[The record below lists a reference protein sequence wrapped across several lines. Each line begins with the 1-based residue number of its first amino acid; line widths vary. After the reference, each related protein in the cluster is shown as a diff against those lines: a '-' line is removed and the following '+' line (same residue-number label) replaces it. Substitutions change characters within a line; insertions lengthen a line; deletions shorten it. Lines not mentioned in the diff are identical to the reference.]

1 MGPLLGWLNITTTT
15 ATLDNPLPLNEA
27 MALSEIEPLLEL
39 AGKLATFTFDLT
51 PRHVLT
57 WSISCA
63 MLPHSSPLVEC
74 SCHASHLNL
83 GFAFIDT
90 DKRIQGFHLLH
101 QCLQGQNKD
110 NETSHSISID
120 DLERLIPSIKAS
132 LKHANSFLS
141 TAALTCLPDYFAR
154 FDNLASDQHPAAST
168 STSTPSATM
177 TNHLAHVLKQ
187 AFFNLLPFDKLAD
200 SKVQVRDLAKAA
212 IVSAARTSLKLGV
225 NAGTGPSKD
234 KEGPWQLWEARIQ
247 ELGFHSKSPKAR
259 EQPLV
264 PRSQALHALATLR
277 DPAHP
282 PLAPL
287 RPFTTFLLP
296 LLSDSDPT
304 VRTLALSTTIK
315 IFASDS
321 VTPAARADLKK
332 AMIKLDVG
340 KKTQETVL
348 AAVLGGASAAEME
361 RRSSGTNL
369 GQARPSGPSEGAKS
383 ERSGSAHSV
392 ASRSPSTS
400 ASTMPPGALRRPSG
414 GPPTGASLAASLPS
428 AAFPSDPSS
437 VHAPLAEI
445 QPVYMASDRDVLRE
459 LEGMK
464 GCFEGK
470 ETEFNWIERDKS
482 VARIRGMIKGNA
494 PREFLESL
502 LVGLKV
508 VLEGIMKTASSL
520 RTTVAV
526 SALSLISELASTLRH
541 SLDVYFLDHLMSH
554 CLSMAGGTKKLVAS
568 ASQASV
574 TSLLTH
580 LAYHHKMLQ
589 LLWIAM
595 NDKIVSARNFT
606 ATHVM
611 TFIEMHAVRSKQAI
625 EHTNGLDELEKCV
638 KKGLQD
644 SSLVVKEMMRKVFW
658 KLKEIWPRLG
668 DKILA
673 GLDGT
678 TRKQLEKSDPSK
690 VTTAGSSAGARSVSG
705 PALGRAAGRPSIR
718 DMVKQAK
725 LAKEALADGDPVDDL
740 FVPLS
745 SLDTTKTQSTSLP
758 STPSA
763 APAAPSPSTP
773 PLVATTPSRPPPVHA
788 PSSTGSRRQSRIPI
802 HSPLGSPTHL
812 PVDQGSRSPPSRRKM
827 SSVDGSEATNKTYN
841 IDEVVKA
848 NGGGDSES
856 SPVTAAAVGKKG
868 TNGSLVLP
876 VPEPIVDDALRDQAF
891 QAEQA
896 AERLLELADEDE
908 PQSQGERAPPM
919 DDKKTPHVPRQV
931 DVFADSPDLR
941 NGDGAVASATNGLRN
956 WWMKKVDKPAPP
968 KATSTPADTPQKI
981 QEIDSLIS
989 SFTSDQ
995 ASTSDLLKLVEVSK
1009 ERPIVETDSSGDS
1022 PFSSPSHRPSPST
1035 TTSSST
1041 FWTTRFTLMWEALTF
1056 QLSRP
1061 PTSEQATTTK
1071 EVLLVLFKS
1080 LVEHQLV
1087 SFAGSEQDV
1096 FSTLLH
1102 VRSSDPTRSTIGAI
1116 EGIASCFCTTSEPLF
1131 SLSSLNQAMEHFL
1144 SSSSTHNTALDKS
1157 LGFSLGLRCLGT
1169 LFERLPPEVL
1179 DDVVPASLPLIKKA
1193 LEDPSGE
1200 VRRSSINA
1208 LTSVYKVY
1216 RDENRLW
1223 DVIGD
1228 MPQDRKNLLTYYIAK
1243 LPPA

>member
-1 MGPLLGWLNITTTT
+1 MGPLFGLLNITTIT
-15 ATLDNPLPLNEA
+15 ATLGNPLPLDEA

-39 AGKLATFTFDLT
+39 A
-51 PRHVLT
+51 
-57 WSISCA
+57 
-63 MLPHSSPLVEC
+63 
-74 SCHASHLNL
+74 
-83 GFAFIDT
+83 DT
-90 DKRIQGFHLLH
+90 DKRIQGFHQLH
-101 QCLQGQNKD
+101 QCLQGQNND
-110 NETSHSISID
+110 NGTSHSISID

-154 FDNLASDQHPAAST
+154 FDNVASDQNPSAST
-168 STSTPSATM
+168 STSTPSASM

-187 AFFNLLPFDKLAD
+187 AFLNLLPLDKLAD

-259 EQPLV
+259 EQ
-264 PRSQALHALATLR
+264 ALHALAALR
-277 DPAHP
+277 DPVHP

-315 IFASDS
+315 IFASES

-361 RRSSGTNL
+361 TRSSGTNL
-369 GQARPSGPSEGAKS
+369 GQARSSGPSEGAKS

-400 ASTMPPGALRRPSG
+400 APTMPPGALRRPSG

-494 PREFLESL
+494 PRDFLESL

-606 ATHVM
+606 AAHVM
-611 TFIEMHAVRSKQAI
+611 TFVELHAVRSKQAI

-644 SSLVVKEMMRKVFW
+644 SSLVVKETMRKVFW

-690 VTTAGSSAGARSVSG
+690 VTTAGASAGARSVSG

-725 LAKEALADGDPVDDL
+725 LAKDALADGDPVDDL
-740 FVPLS
+740 LVPSS

-758 STPSA
+758 STPLA
-763 APAAPSPSTP
+763 APAAPPPSTP
-773 PLVATTPSRPPPVHA
+773 PLVATPSRPPPVHA

-802 HSPLGSPTHL
+802 HSPLGSPSHL

-848 NGGGDSES
+848 SGGGDSES
-856 SPVTAAAVGKKG
+856 SPVTHAAVGKKG

-908 PQSQGERAPPM
+908 PQSQGERAPPK

-956 WWMKKVDKPAPP
+956 WWMKKVDQPAPP

-995 ASTSDLLKLVEVSK
+995 ASTSDLLKLVQVSK

-1041 FWTTRFTLMWEALTF
+1041 FWTNRFTLIWEALTS
-1056 QLSRP
+1056 QLLRS
-1061 PTSEQATTTK
+1061 PTSEEATTTK

-1080 LVEHQLV
+1080 LIEHQLV

-1096 FSTLLH
+1096 FSTLLY

-1131 SLSSLNQAMEHFL
+1131 SLSSLNQAMERFL
-1144 SSSSTHNTALDKS
+1144 SSSSTPNTTLDKS

-1193 LEDPSGE
+1193 LEAPSGE

>member
-1 MGPLLGWLNITTTT
+1 
-15 ATLDNPLPLNEA
+15 
-27 MALSEIEPLLEL
+27 MALSEMQPLLEL
-39 AGKLATFTFDLT
+39 A
-51 PRHVLT
+51 
-57 WSISCA
+57 
-63 MLPHSSPLVEC
+63 
-74 SCHASHLNL
+74 
-83 GFAFIDT
+83 DT
-90 DKRIQGFHLLH
+90 DKRIQGFHQLH
-101 QCLQGQNKD
+101 QYLQSQD
-110 NETSHSISID
+110 DVTTHAILID

-154 FDNLASDQHPAAST
+154 FDNVTSDPHPST
-168 STSTPSATM
+168 SNSTSATSASL
-177 TNHLAHVLKQ
+177 TNHLAHVLKH
-187 AFFNLLPFDKLAD
+187 AFLNLLPLDKLAD
-200 SKVQVRDLAKAA
+200 SKAQVRDLAKAA

-234 KEGPWQLWEARIQ
+234 KEGPWQLWEARMQ

-259 EQPLV
+259 EQV
-264 PRSQALHALATLR
+264 STICVALYALSALR

-296 LLSDSDPT
+296 LLSDPDPT

-315 IFASDS
+315 IFASDL

-348 AAVLGGASAAEME
+348 AAVLGGASAAAME
-361 RRSSGTNL
+361 RRSSGTSL
-369 GQARPSGPSEGAKS
+369 GQPRPSAPSDGAKS
-383 ERSGSAHSV
+383 DRSGSALSV

-400 ASTMPPGALRRPSG
+400 ASKLPPGALRRPSG
-414 GPPTGASLAASLPS
+414 GPPTGAALAASLPS
-428 AAFPSDPSS
+428 TAFPSDPSS
-437 VHAPLAEI
+437 VHAPPAEI
-445 QPVYMASDRDVLRE
+445 PPVYMASDRDVLHE
-459 LEGMK
+459 FEGMK
-464 GCFEGK
+464 VSFEGK

-494 PREFLESL
+494 PRDYLESL
-502 LVGLKV
+502 LVGLKG

-526 SALSLISELASTLRH
+526 SALSLISELASALKH
-541 SLDVYFLDHLMSH
+541 SLDIYFLDHLMAH
-554 CLSMAGGTKKLVAS
+554 CLTMAGGTKKLVAT

-574 TSLLTH
+574 TSLITH
-580 LAYHHKMLQ
+580 IAYHHKMLQ
-589 LLWIAM
+589 LLWLAM
-595 NDKIVSARNFT
+595 NDKIVSARNF
-606 ATHVM
+606 AAAHVM
-611 TFIEMHAVRSKQAI
+611 MFVELHAVRSKHAI

-644 SSLVVKEMMRKVFW
+644 SSLVVKETMRKVFW

-673 GLDGT
+673 GLDAT
-678 TRKQLEKSDPSK
+678 TRKQLEKSDPSQA
-690 VTTAGSSAGARSVSG
+690 TTTGAGAGTRSVSG
-705 PALGRAAGRPSIR
+705 PASGRAAGRPSIR

-725 LAKEALADGDPVDDL
+725 LAKEALADGDPVDAL
-740 FVPLS
+740 PVS
-745 SLDTTKTQSTSLP
+745 SSPEAAKVQSTSLP

-763 APAAPSPSTP
+763 PAAAHASLNSVLASP
-773 PLVATTPSRPPPVHA
+773 PLVATTPPRFAPDHA
-788 PSSTGSRRQSRIPI
+788 PSSTGSRRHSRIPV

-812 PVDQGSRSPPSRRKM
+812 PVDQGSRSPPSRRKIG
-827 SSVDGSEATNKTYN
+827 SLDGSEATNKTFN

-848 NGGGDSES
+848 GNGSGSI
-856 SPVTAAAVGKKG
+856 PVTPAAVGKKG
-868 TNGSLVLP
+868 TKGSLVLP

-908 PQSQGERAPPM
+908 PQSQGERAASK
-919 DDKKTPHVPRQV
+919 DDKRIPHVPRQV
-931 DVFADSPDLR
+931 DVFANSPDLR
-941 NGDGAVASATNGLRN
+941 NGDGAVASGMNGARN
-956 WWMKKVDKPAPP
+956 WWMKKVDQSAIVPASVP
-968 KATSTPADTPQKI
+968 SDTPDKI

-989 SFTSDQ
+989 SFTADQ
-995 ASTSDLLKLVEVSK
+995 ASTSDLLKLVQVSK
-1009 ERPIVETDSSGDS
+1009 DRPIVETDSNGGS
-1022 PFSSPSHRPSPST
+1022 PFSSPSHRPSAST
-1035 TTSSST
+1035 STSSST
-1041 FWTTRFTLMWEALTF
+1041 FWTHRFTLIWEALSN
-1056 QLSRP
+1056 QLSVP
-1061 PTSEQATTTK
+1061 STSEQATLTK

-1080 LVEHQLV
+1080 LVEHQLA

-1096 FSTLLH
+1096 FSTLLRL
-1102 VRSSDPTRSTIGAI
+1102 RSSDPTRSTIGAI

-1131 SLSSLNQAMEHFL
+1131 SLSSLNQAMERFL
-1144 SSSSTHNTALDKS
+1144 SSASTPNTLDKS

-1179 DDVVPASLPLIKKA
+1179 DDVVPPSLPLIKKA

-1208 LTSVYKVY
+1208 LTSVFKVY

-1223 DVIGD
+1223 DVVGD
-1228 MPQDRKNLLTYYIAK
+1228 MPKDRKNLLTYYIAK